1 MFGSL
6 LTTFKLIWQF
16 EWEVP
21 LMIVLLVKFDRTM
34 FNKAFRGGSGE
45 KKENIQ
51 DLEAY
56 LASRVRTR

>member
-1 MFGSL
+1 
-6 LTTFKLIWQF
+6 
-16 EWEVP
+16 
-21 LMIVLLVKFDRTM
+21 MIVLLVKFDRTM